1 MRKAVARMTVK
12 VIWRM
17 MGFYRKYAISEGS
30 SANRGNRDEEEDA
43 VIAEIRKRR
52 RALKDRLRAL
62 MAESSNVQRE
72 EASYCVAFENYV
84 CGCRALRLMCPR
96 RAAAATTVE
105 KTRKREAVATRG
117 SPLVP
122 IPLLPISHR

>member
-62 MAESSNVQRE
+62 MAESRNGSVHRE
-72 EASYCVAFENYV
+72 EASYC
-84 CGCRALRLMCPR
+84 
-96 RAAAATTVE
+96 AAC
-105 KTRKREAVATRG
+105 
-117 SPLVP
+117 L
-122 IPLLPISHR
+122 